1 MANTQPDILRH
12 PHIEA
17 LRAER
22 IRGLMPHIGA
32 QLGVDS
38 VSLPCLMLRKLIS
51 ELEDKV
57 GTPMALNITDLITS
71 PHQKDAEFRGIT
83 YPVASIQASFLSLAQ
98 KIGKLSDVPF
108 TATADANQVTV
119 TLTMPPEDWR
129 PSEASLRV
137 HRDRYITN
145 STAHL
150 RALQRER
157 RAQLGPYL

>member
-1 MANTQPDILRH
+1 MLKPQPDILRH

-22 IRGLMPHIGA
+22 IQGLMPHVGA

-51 ELEDKV
+51 ELEDNV
-57 GTPMALNITDLITS
+57 GTPMSLNISDLITS
-71 PHQKDAEFRGIT
+71 QHQREAEFRGIT
-83 YPVASIQASFLSLAQ
+83 YPVASIKASFLSLAQ

-108 TATADANQVTV
+108 TVTADAGRVTV
-119 TLTMPPEDWR
+119 TLTMPPEDWK

-137 HRDRYITN
+137 HRNRYIAN

-150 RALQRER
+150 RALQRQR
-157 RAQLGPYL
+157 RVELGPFL